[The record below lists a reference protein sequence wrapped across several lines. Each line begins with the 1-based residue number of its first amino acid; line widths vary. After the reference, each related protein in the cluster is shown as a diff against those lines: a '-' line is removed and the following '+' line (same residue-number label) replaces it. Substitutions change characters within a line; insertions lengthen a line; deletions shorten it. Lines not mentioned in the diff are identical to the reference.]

1 MTALILDA
9 PHKHRSSSTE
19 GYDDEYEDLE
29 REDVRFDDPGT
40 TLMKT
45 AFGDNGKA
53 HIVSV
58 SCHKHREQKP
68 HSGKDKSP

>member
-9 PHKHRSSSTE
+9 PHKHRSRSTE
-19 GYDDEYEDLE
+19 GHDDEYEDIE
-29 REDVRFDDPGT
+29 REGHFDDPAT
-40 TLMKT
+40 TSMKT
-45 AFGDNGKA
+45 AFGDNGRA

-68 HSGKDKSP
+68 HNGKDKSL